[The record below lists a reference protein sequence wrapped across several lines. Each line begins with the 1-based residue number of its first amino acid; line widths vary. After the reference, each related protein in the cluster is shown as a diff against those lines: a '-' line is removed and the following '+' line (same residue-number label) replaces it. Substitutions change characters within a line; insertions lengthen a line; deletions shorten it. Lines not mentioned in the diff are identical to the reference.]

1 MDAAAVAGI
10 VALLFVKEAGVPIPI
25 PGDLVVIAAGA
36 TAASRG
42 PGAAIVLLAILGA
55 GFAGGAV
62 QFALLRGGV
71 RRRLLS
77 LMARVGIPAA
87 RIEALAA
94 RLRGRGTV
102 GVAVSRMTPG
112 IRVVSIA
119 ASALAAIPAGDLH
132 SRTRARQRGVR
143 ERAFRARLR
152 PRRVG
157 GLGARP
163 PSRHAHPGR
172 DRRRGPRRPRGGRL
186 GRAARTSLGRGSPDA
201 GELGGCLLPR
211 LPRGGGLRSR
221 RRRAGPD
228 RIRRL
233 HGAATAHS
241 AAGRTVLAGPERG
254 LDDGCAG

>member
-10 VALLFVKEAGVPIPI
+10 VALLFVKEAGLPIPI

-112 IRVVSIA
+112 VRVVSIA
-119 ASALAAIPAGDLH
+119 ASSLAAIPAGTFIRGLVLGNAVFVSAH
-132 SRTRARQRGVR
+132 FALGFALGASAASALARQAGMLVPVATGVVALAAVGAVGWAVLRGRRSGADRPTPVSWADACCPACLAVA
-143 ERAFRARLR
+143 AFVPA
-152 PRRVG
+152 
-157 GLGARP
+157 
-163 PSRHAHPGR
+163 
-172 DRRRGPRRPRGGRL
+172 D
-186 GRAARTSLGRGSPDA
+186 DA
-201 GELGGCLLPR
+201 PAPIG
-211 LPRGGGLRSR
+211 
-221 RRRAGPD
+221 
-228 RIRRL
+228 
-233 HGAATAHS
+233 
-241 AAGRTVLAGPERG
+241 
-254 LDDGCAG
+254 